1 MNDDP
6 EILHISAR
14 EAPKDSEY
22 RWLEVNIV
30 FKVYAEDDTAV
41 CEGYSDEWSRSR
53 IYEVESPKQIDEYYL
68 NTTHKFE
75 EIEGTEL
82 SKLVSVCTDPK
93 YDISDKE
100 RKGWSYNHFCILQ
113 RTKKPGVYRYREFVE
128 DNAVTRAALQLLQEL
143 KDKGENTSRFV
154 PFSTL
159 SRSLLVLN
167 TFWD

>member
-41 CEGYSDEWSRSR
+41 CEGYSDEWSHSR

-68 NTTHKFE
+68 NTFN
-75 EIEGTEL
+75 IDLL
-82 SKLVSVCTDPK
+82 S
-93 YDISDKE
+93 IGSDKE
-100 RKGWSYNHFCILQ
+100 RKGWSYNHFCFLQ